1 MSPSN
6 RSIIAQRLKEARL
19 EHGLTQEQ
27 LGILAG
33 IEEFSAS
40 ARMNRYEKGI
50 HEPNFGMLKR
60 IAEVL
65 SLPPAYFYCEQE
77 VLAELLVIVD
87 ALPQS
92 DAESVLSFAKEL
104 RDRTELPAAS
114 NSSEL
119 VR

>member
-19 EHGLTQEQ
+19 GHGLTQEQ

-65 SLPPAYFYCEQE
+65 GLPPAFF
-77 VLAELLVIVD
+77 IV
-87 ALPQS
+87 S
-92 DAESVLSFAKEL
+92 KRF
-104 RDRTELPAAS
+104 
-114 NSSEL
+114 
-119 VR
+119 